1 MLAGLEGFA
10 NLLAPDL
17 YSHELTGYHLSKY
30 MNKFMA
36 EGKRIYFIHYRKI

>member
-10 NLLAPDL
+10 NRLAPDL
-17 YSHELTGYHLSKY
+17 YRHELAEYHLSKY

-36 EGKRIYFIHYRKI
+36 EGKKIYFVHYRKA